1 MSVRIVL
8 ASKSAVRRSILINAG
23 LDVDVVSPGVDEDAI
38 KAKMAGESAEAIAQ
52 ALAEAKARMV
62 SLQRLDDWIIGA
74 DQVLRLEG
82 KLYDK
87 AVSLDAAKERL
98 DRLRG
103 RAHEL
108 VCAVA
113 LARAGEIRRAHVA
126 VSRLEMRAFSD
137 AFFESYLEHAGEG
150 ILASVGCYAYEG
162 LGAQLFDRVDGD
174 YFAILGLPLL
184 PVLAMLRAEGALPS

>member
-38 KAKMAGESAEAIAQ
+38 KTKMTGQGAEAIAQ
-52 ALAEAKARMV
+52 ALAEAKARAV
-62 SLQRLDDWIIGA
+62 SLQRLDDWVIGA
-74 DQVLRLEG
+74 DQILRLEG
-82 KLYDK
+82 RLYDK
-87 AVSLDAAKERL
+87 AASLDAAKERL
-98 DRLRG
+98 DHLRG

-113 LARAGEIRRAHVA
+113 LARAGEIRRTHVA
-126 VSRLEMRAFSD
+126 VSRLEMRSFSD
-137 AFFESYLEHAGEG
+137 AFLDNYLERAGEG
-150 ILASVGCYAYEG
+150 ILASVGCYAYES

-174 YFAILGLPLL
+174 FYAILGLPLL
-184 PVLAMLRAEGALPS
+184 PLLAMLRGEGALPS